1 MKFLLGEKV
10 NMSQVFDNAG
20 NIVPVTLVRATPNV
34 VLQIRTKEKDG
45 YDAVQV
51 GTGERKAKNIAKP
64 QKGHM
69 KDLGNFRYV
78 KEFRIGKQ
86 PTENSQQMLTRG
98 NAIDVS
104 IFREGDLVRVSG
116 ISKSMGF
123 QGVVKRHDFAG
134 APATHGV
141 KHAHRQPGSIGGAG
155 RAGGRVAKGKR
166 MAGRMGGERISVR
179 NLAIVKIDKESNV
192 LAVKGAIPGKRGT
205 LIEIRG

>member
-1 MKFLLGEKV
+1 
-10 NMSQVFDNAG
+10 MSQVFDDAG
-20 NIVPVTLVRATPNV
+20 NVVPVTFVRATPNV

-51 GTGERKAKNIAKP
+51 AAGKRKAKNIAKP

-78 KEFRIGKQ
+78 REVRLKEAMPG
-86 PTENSQQMLTRG
+86 TERG
-98 NAIDVS
+98 TQYDVS
-104 IFREGDLVRVSG
+104 VFSEGDRVRVSG

-141 KHAHRQPGSIGGAG
+141 KHAHRQAGSIGGAG
-155 RAGGRVAKGKR
+155 RAAKGKR

-179 NLAIVKIDKESNV
+179 NLSIIKIDKENNV
-192 LAVKGAIPGKRGT
+192 LAVKGAIPGRRGT

>member
-1 MKFLLGEKV
+1 MT
-10 NMSQVFDNAG
+10 QVFDSTG
-20 NIVPVTLVRATPNV
+20 DIVPVTLVRVTPNMA
-34 VLQIRTKEKDG
+34 LQIRTKEKDG
-45 YDAVQV
+45 YDAIQI
-51 GTGERKAKNIAKP
+51 GAGERKAKNIAKP

-78 KEFRIGKQ
+78 REVRLKE
-86 PTENSQQMLTRG
+86 PESDERG
-98 NAIDVS
+98 VQYDVS
-104 IFREGDLVRVSG
+104 VFTEGDIVRVSG

-179 NLAIVKIDKESNV
+179 NLKIVKIDKENNM
-192 LAVKGAIPGKRGT
+192 LAVKGAIPGRRGT

>member
-45 YDAVQV
+45 YEAVQV
-51 GTGERKAKNIAKP
+51 GAGARKAKNIAKP

-78 KEFRIGKQ
+78 KEFRTGKQ
-86 PTENSQQMLTRG
+86 PTGNSQQMPTRG
-98 NAIDVS
+98 DTIDISV
-104 IFREGDLVRVSG
+104 FAEGDMVRVSG

-179 NLAIVKIDKESNV
+179 NLVIVKIDKESNV
-192 LAVKGAIPGKRGT
+192 LAVKGAIPGRRGT

>member
-10 NMSQVFDNAG
+10 NMTQVFDSTG
-20 NIVPVTLVRATPNV
+20 DIVPVTLVRVTPNMA
-34 VLQIRTKEKDG
+34 LQIRTKEKDG
-45 YDAVQV
+45 YDAIQI
-51 GTGERKAKNIAKP
+51 GAGERKAKNIAKP

-78 KEFRIGKQ
+78 REVRLKE
-86 PTENSQQMLTRG
+86 PESDERG
-98 NAIDVS
+98 VQYDVS
-104 IFREGDLVRVSG
+104 VFTEGDIVRVSG

-179 NLAIVKIDKESNV
+179 NLKIVKIDKENNM
-192 LAVKGAIPGKRGT
+192 LAVKGAIPGRRGT